1 VRLIPQFLR
10 AWHLELF
17 TEPSGGDFLRVHQL
31 RFWTKCGSES
41 GWGKRMNVGKQYE
54 VQHEGQKKSVN

>member
-17 TEPSGGDFLRVHQL
+17 TEPSGGDFLRDHQFL
-31 RFWTKCGSES
+31 LSGRKNLSFSFSFRFP
-41 GWGKRMNVGKQYE
+41 
-54 VQHEGQKKSVN
+54 HADIF